1 MSEFK
6 LPPPRRLL
14 RCDVLH
20 HDDALVGRD
29 VHVFEEVAQ
38 IEPSHDQH
46 DQHAAPDL
54 LLVVDELVDELS
66 IALTLIED
74 ELTLMDREQVAEV
87 A

>member
-46 DQHAAPDL
+46 AAPDL

-74 ELTLMDREQVAEV
+74 EITLTDREQVAEV